1 MIIQRFKAV
10 FGFLLL
16 TALAS
21 TSWTQTASNWPTS
34 PVKFVLS
41 QPSGSGPDNV
51 ARLLG
56 ERLAKKLDQA
66 IVIDNKPGGQNI
78 IGAQFAA
85 RSAPDGQTFY
95 FATTAALVTN
105 KFLFKIMPYDPSKDF
120 VPVAFI
126 AKSPFGVLVKN
137 ESLITSIQD
146 LINQSKASPGKL
158 TIANEGPR
166 TFGGIIARVLNSRS
180 KMQANLVPYASVS
193 VAVQDVLGGHA
204 DAIVADLAST
214 AQLVKQGRMRLLAVT
229 AGKRV
234 AGWEQ
239 TPSLAELFPNFE
251 MTGWFAIVAPVGTP
265 ANVIQRMNTEVNL
278 LLADA
283 DLSQRMLTIGPIA
296 EAMGPPARVDA
307 FLKQEMDRWAE
318 VSKEIGLLPE

>member
-1 MIIQRFKAV
+1 
-10 FGFLLL
+10 
-16 TALAS
+16 
-21 TSWTQTASNWPTS
+21 
-34 PVKFVLS
+34 
-41 QPSGSGPDNV
+41 
-51 ARLLG
+51 
-56 ERLAKKLDQA
+56 
-66 IVIDNKPGGQNI
+66 
-78 IGAQFAA
+78 
-85 RSAPDGQTFY
+85 
-95 FATTAALVTN
+95 
-105 KFLFKIMPYDPSKDF
+105 
-120 VPVAFI
+120 
-126 AKSPFGVLVKN
+126 
-137 ESLITSIQD
+137 
-146 LINQSKASPGKL
+146 
-158 TIANEGPR
+158 
-166 TFGGIIARVLNSRS
+166 
-180 KMQANLVPYASVS
+180 MQANLVPYASVS